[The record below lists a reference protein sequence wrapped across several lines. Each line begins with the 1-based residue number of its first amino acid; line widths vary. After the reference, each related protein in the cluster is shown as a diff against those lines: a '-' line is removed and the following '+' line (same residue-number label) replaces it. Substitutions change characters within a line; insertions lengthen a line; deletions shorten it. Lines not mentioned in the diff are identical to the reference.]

1 MYAPDGDLVGVQA
14 RTSVS
19 ANEQTKACS
28 YIVANS
34 RVFKRCLVFR
44 LSLLTGGLVWLVD

>member
-1 MYAPDGDLVGVQA
+1 MDVLDRGLIGVQA

-19 ANEQTKACS
+19 ANEQTRARS
-28 YIVANS
+28 YIVAN
-34 RVFKRCLVFR
+34 LR

>member
-1 MYAPDGDLVGVQA
+1 MHALDRGLIHVQA
-14 RTSVS
+14 RTPVS

-34 RVFKRCLVFR
+34 RVKLKNVLR
-44 LSLLTGGLVWLVD
+44 LSLLTGGLV